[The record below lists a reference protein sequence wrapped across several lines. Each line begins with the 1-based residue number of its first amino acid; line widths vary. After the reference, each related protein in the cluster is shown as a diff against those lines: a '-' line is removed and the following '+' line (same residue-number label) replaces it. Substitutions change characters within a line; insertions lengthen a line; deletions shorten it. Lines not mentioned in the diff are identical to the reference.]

1 MKERNPLRVDAMADK
16 PSDPRHVRRARIFL
30 AVFGAMS
37 IAIAVVVAANND
49 GALLAGGFGIV
60 GAILLL
66 IAWLAS
72 DRWILRWEML
82 LTGWP

>member
-1 MKERNPLRVDAMADK
+1 MVEK
-16 PSDPRHVRRARIFL
+16 PSDPRHVRRARFFL
-30 AVFGAMS
+30 SAFGVMS
-37 IAIAVVVAANND
+37 IAIAVVVAAKND
-49 GALLAGGFGIV
+49 GALLAGGFGIF
-60 GAILLL
+60 GAFLLL